1 MMKLETSMRAVAALV
16 FAVALL
22 FPLTVFGQAIPA
34 ASIQI
39 AILQGDL
46 EAVEQHIATGTYLDA
61 KDAYGSSPLTLAA
74 TFGKTAI
81 ARALIDAGADMAVSD
96 PQGSSPLHI
105 AAFFGHADII
115 KALLAKGA
123 DRYARNLDG
132 STAFDIATTSFADDV
147 PIYDQIG
154 KALAPLGLV
163 LDYQAIATSR
173 QPIADLLRSDPDA
186 FSAVEFK
193 PAERDD
199 WEVATPA
206 QAGLNHDLISELYFD
221 AGHLQNLWGLLV
233 IKDGKL
239 IAEDYFH
246 QGAVDQ
252 LSTRHSITKSV
263 LSALYGVARKQGCLP
278 DLDRKMVEF
287 FPELA
292 DQITDPRK
300 AGISIRE
307 MLQMRSG
314 YPMEILSVEHNDLLF
329 YSDNWEWI
337 PHLVDFPLTLDPGT
351 KFQYSNLT
359 SQLLAVILARACDT
373 DLQPFAE
380 KFLLTPIGAKLGKWS
395 AGPDGYRMGWGE
407 ISMTARDMAK
417 FGLLFL
423 NGGKYQGTQVLPADW
438 VGESLQA
445 YFKEVWMTPKIGR
458 YLRDIGYGYQW
469 WSATAGEHRFDYAM
483 GHGGQMIVLLHDL
496 NMIIV
501 TTADPQLEL
510 DPIRDLGWER
520 ELAIINVVGK
530 FIASLA
536 KN

>member
-1 MMKLETSMRAVAALV
+1 MRALAALA
-16 FAVALL
+16 FAAALL
-22 FPLTVFGQAIPA
+22 FPPTVFAQVTPA
-34 ASIQI
+34 VSIQI

-46 EAVEQHIATGTYLDA
+46 EAVRQHIDAGSDLDA

-74 TFGKTAI
+74 TFGKAGI
-81 ARALIDAGADMAVSD
+81 ARALIGAGADMAVTD

-105 AAFFGHADII
+105 ASFFGHADIVE
-115 KALLAKGA
+115 ALLAKGA

-132 STAFDIATTSFADDV
+132 STAFDIAATPFTDDT

-173 QPIADLLRSDPDA
+173 QPIADLLRPDPAA
-186 FSAVEFK
+186 FSVVEFK

-199 WEVATPA
+199 WAVASPA
-206 QAGLNHDLISELYFD
+206 QTGLDDRLLAELVFD
-221 AGHLQNLWGLLV
+221 ASHLKNLWGLVV

-239 IAEDYFH
+239 IAESYFH
-246 QGAVDQ
+246 QGSIDQ

-263 LSALYGVARKQGCLP
+263 LSALYGIARGQGCMP

-292 DQITDPRK
+292 DQISDPRK
-300 AGISIRE
+300 AEISIRQ
-307 MLQMRSG
+307 MLQMGGG
-314 YPMEILSVEHNDLLF
+314 YPMEILSVEHNDQLF
-329 YSDNWEWI
+329 YSGNWDWT
-337 PHLVDFPLTLDPGT
+337 PYLVDFPLLADPGA

-359 SQLLAVILARACDT
+359 SQLLAIILARSCDT
-373 DLQPFAE
+373 DLKPFAE
-380 KFLLTPIGAKLGKWS
+380 KFLFSPIGAELGNWS
-395 AGPDGYRMGWGE
+395 AGRDGYRMGWGE
-407 ISMTARDMAK
+407 ISITARDMAK
-417 FGLLFL
+417 FGLLYL
-423 NGGKYQGTQVLPADW
+423 NGGTHEGVQVLAADW
-438 VGESLQA
+438 INESLQA
-445 YFKEVWMTPKIGR
+445 YFKDVWITPKAGR
-458 YLRDIGYGYQW
+458 YFRDIGYGYQW
-469 WSATAGEHRFDYAM
+469 WSARAGEHRFDYGW
-483 GHGGQMIVLLHDL
+483 GHGGQLIVLLHDL
-496 NMIIV
+496 DMVIV

-530 FIASLA
+530 FIASLP